1 MNHDAEVLMKK
12 TILLLE
18 SDSEL
23 RKVIALHMERLN
35 WRVLQS
41 KTMDFALQLLEMETP
56 DILILEMDTP
66 YRMNGVLIDRFRDLD
81 HDPSGKVVILA
92 LEHLNREV
100 VERYRPDLLIYKP
113 FDIRNLS
120 QRVKALVEESTK

>member
-1 MNHDAEVLMKK
+1 MKK

-41 KTMDFALQLLEMETP
+41 KTVEFALQLLERETP
-56 DILILEMDTP
+56 DILILELDTP
-66 YRMNGVLIDRFRDLD
+66 YRMNGMLIDRFRAID
-81 HDPSGKVVILA
+81 HGLPGKVVILA

-100 VERYRPDLLIYKP
+100 VDRYQPDILIYKP

-120 QRVKALVEESTK
+120 KRVEALS